1 MDIPLETA
9 TRRWVLV
16 FASLATA
23 AILIPQASV
32 LWLANH
38 RLDSE
43 KVDVMQRGAELTPGD
58 GSAWDRVG
66 RLRQWDF
73 ANPNL
78 HEAVADYQKAVQDD
92 PRSAH
97 YWIDLAGA
105 YEVAGD
111 DQHARDAYAHAKAVY
126 PASGEVAFHY
136 GNFLLREQQYPE
148 AFAELRHAVRADPTL
163 LPLAISRTWRS
174 TEDIGAILDQLL
186 PAGAGAYLQ
195 AIDFFASSGRAEPAL
210 AVWQRLVALKQPI
223 KLTDAFALLENL
235 IHEDRA
241 DDAARVWRE
250 ALALAGMPRSESPDH
265 SLIWNGDFAADFANG
280 GLDWR
285 WNGVLGAD
293 ISYDAAPLRSG
304 TRALRLDFIGG
315 SNLVLTEPAEYVPVE
330 PAHAYHFHALVR
342 TEGITTESGIRFSI
356 SDPNHTDVAPTFTD
370 DFTGSH
376 AWTSVD
382 ADLTTSTQTH
392 FLLVRILRNAS
403 RLFDNKLAGTAWIAD
418 VSLLPSAQAAEKP
431 SR

>member
-1 MDIPLETA
+1 MDMPLETA
-9 TRRWVLV
+9 ARRSILV
-16 FASLATA
+16 VISLATA

-43 KVDVMQRGAELTPGD
+43 RVDLMQRGAELTPGD

-136 GNFLLREQQYPE
+136 GNFLLRDQQYPE
-148 AFAELRHAVRADPTL
+148 AFEELRHAVRADPTL

-174 TEDIGAILDQLL
+174 TEDVGAILDQLL
-186 PAGAGAYLQ
+186 PASADAYLQ
-195 AIDFFASSGRAEPAL
+195 AIDFFASSGRMDPAL
-210 AVWQRLVALKQPI
+210 AVWQRLVGLKQPI
-223 KLTDAFALLENL
+223 KLPEAFPFLENL

-241 DDAARVWRE
+241 DDASRVWRQ
-250 ALALAGMPRSESPDH
+250 ALALAGMPHSEPPNH
-265 SLIWNGDFAADFANG
+265 SAMWNGDFAADFANG

-285 WNGVLGAD
+285 WDGVLGAD
-293 ISYDAAPLRSG
+293 ISYDAAPLGSG
-304 TRALRLDFIGG
+304 ARAVRLDFTGG
-315 SNLVLTEPAEYVPVE
+315 RNLVLTEPAEYVPVE
-330 PAHAYHFHALVR
+330 PAHAYHFHALMR
-342 TEGITTESGIRFSI
+342 TEGITTESGIQFHV
-356 SDPNHTDVAPTFTD
+356 SDPNHQEVAPTVTD
-370 DFTGSH
+370 AFTGSH
-376 AWTSVD
+376 DWTSVD
-382 ADLTTSTQTH
+382 ADLTTNPQTH
-392 FLLVRILRNAS
+392 FLLVRLLRNTS
-403 RLFDNKLAGTAWIAD
+403 RLFDNKLEGTVWIAD
-418 VSLLPSAQAAEKP
+418 VFLLPSAQPAEKP
-431 SR
+431 SP